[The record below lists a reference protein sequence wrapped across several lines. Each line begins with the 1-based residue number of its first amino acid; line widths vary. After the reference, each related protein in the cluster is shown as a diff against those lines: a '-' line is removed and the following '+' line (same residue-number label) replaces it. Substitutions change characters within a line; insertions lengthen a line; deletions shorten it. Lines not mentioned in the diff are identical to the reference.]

1 MRKSALGAALAVL
14 TSATVFGGFSAF
26 AASPH
31 ANTPVTVSV
40 SATNGTQ
47 VGTGFAGFSYEKD
60 QVGADVFSSTDTN
73 LVNLFRLLG
82 PNIIRIGG
90 NLVDIVNWNAAGAGG
105 SDTEVAPSDVVK
117 LAGFLR
123 ATGWKVIYGINLKI
137 NTAANAA
144 SEARF
149 ASRVLGKSL
158 LAFEIGNEPNFYD
171 TQAQYEASFNSYVS
185 AIRAVAPHA
194 VFDGPGQGD
203 KTDWVGTFA
212 QDEKANGLT
221 MLTTHFYIGA
231 NTIGT
236 IPGMLAST
244 ASGRLPATETLM
256 DGARAAA
263 GIPQWRMTETN
274 SYFHGG
280 TAGVSD
286 VQAAALWSLN
296 YMAGIA
302 ANNGAGIN
310 FHGGTSS
317 QFPLNYTPIVYS
329 GITPTGVQ
337 GVYYGELLWVL
348 AGTGAYH
355 SASVTGASG
364 VTAWGIGRNVF
375 VDNESSAAITA
386 TITMPAR
393 AHNASE
399 YVMTAP
405 SLASNAITIAGSAVN
420 VRGSFHPAPQRVSV
434 AGNQVVINV
443 PADSAAL
450 VVTRERARCSS
461 AVCATGSGP
470 GPGRRP

>member
-1 MRKSALGAALAVL
+1 MRKSVLGAVLAIGA
-14 TSATVFGGFSAF
+14 SATIFSGSPAI
-26 AASPH
+26 AATG
-31 ANTPVTVSV
+31 TPVTVSV
-40 SATNGTQ
+40 NSANGGR

-60 QVGADVFSSTDTN
+60 RIGADVFDAHDAN
-73 LVNLFRLLG
+73 LVRLFRLLG
-82 PNIIRIGG
+82 PGVLRIGG

-171 TQAQYEASFNSYVS
+171 TQAQYEAPFNSYVS

-244 ASGRLPATETLM
+244 SSGRLPATESLM
-256 DGARAAA
+256 DSARVAA

-296 YMAGIA
+296 YMAAIA

-337 GVYYGELLWVL
+337 GVFYGELLWVL

-355 SASVTGASG
+355 SATVAGGTG
-364 VTAWGIGRNVF
+364 VTAWGVGRNVF
-375 VDNESSAAITA
+375 VANEGGDAITT
-386 TITMPAR
+386 TITLPAR
-393 AHNASE
+393 AHQATE

-405 SLASNAITIAGSAVN
+405 TLASNAITIAGSAVN
-420 VRGSFHPAPQRVSV
+420 VRGSFHPAPQRVRV
-434 AGNQVVINV
+434 AGSTVVINV
-443 PADSAAL
+443 PANSAAL
-450 VVTRERARCSS
+450 VVTR
-461 AVCATGSGP
+461 
-470 GPGRRP
+470 

>member
-1 MRKSALGAALAVL
+1 MRKSVLAAVVVL
-14 TSATVFGGFSAF
+14 VSTTIFGGSSAF
-26 AASPH
+26 AAS
-31 ANTPVTVSV
+31 AGTPVTVAV
-40 SATNGTQ
+40 NPANGGR
-47 VGTGFAGFSYEKD
+47 VGAGFAGFSYEKD
-60 QVGADVFSSTDTN
+60 RVGADVFDAHDTN
-73 LVNLFRLLG
+73 LVRLFRRLG
-82 PNIIRIGG
+82 PSVIRIGG

-117 LAGFLR
+117 LAGFLK
-123 ATGWKVIYGINLKI
+123 ATGWKVIYGINLKT

-171 TQAQYEASFNSYVS
+171 TQAQYEASFDAYVS
-185 AIRAVAPHA
+185 AIRAVSPHA

-203 KTDWVGTFA
+203 QTDWVGTFA

-231 NTIGT
+231 NTAGT

-244 ASGRLPATETLM
+244 ASGRLPATESLM
-256 DGARAAA
+256 DSARSAA
-263 GIPQWRMTETN
+263 GIAQWRMTETN

-286 VQAAALWSLN
+286 VQAAALWSLD

-302 ANNGAGIN
+302 ANDGAGIN

-337 GVYYGELLWVL
+337 GIYYGELLWVL

-355 SASVTGASG
+355 SATVTGGSN
-364 VTAWGIGRNVF
+364 VTAWGVGRNVF
-375 VDNESSAAITA
+375 VDNEGTSAITT
-386 TITMPAR
+386 TITLPAR
-393 AHNASE
+393 AHRADE

-405 SLASNAITIAGSAVN
+405 TLASPAVTIAGSGVGVN
-420 VRGSFHPAPQRVSV
+420 GAFHPKPQRVRV
-434 AGNQVVINV
+434 AGTKAVIDV
-443 PADSAAL
+443 PAGSAAL
-450 VVTRERARCSS
+450 LVLS
-461 AVCATGSGP
+461 
-470 GPGRRP
+470 